1 MLSSGESRQNI
12 RMVTNMRKKKNIGIG
27 LLAGFLLWTWAV
39 CVVDVQPIG
48 PLGSRVGLAR
58 LNGFFHRL
66 TGVHFWLY
74 TLTDWLS
81 LIPLGLVGCFGF
93 WGLAQWI
100 RRKSLARVDRSLLM
114 LGGFYLAVLVC
125 YGLFE
130 VWTVNYRPVL
140 IEGLLEGSY
149 PSSTTMLSLCVMPT
163 AWWQLRD
170 HIRNPLLRRCTG
182 WIVGAFTAFLVVGRV
197 LSGVHWL
204 SDIVGGM
211 LLSGGL
217 LGLYRARPVG
227 KIR

>member
-1 MLSSGESRQNI
+1 
-12 RMVTNMRKKKNIGIG
+12 MRKKKKIGIG

-48 PLGSRVGLAR
+48 PMGSCVGLAR
-58 LNGFFHRL
+58 LNGAFHSM

-81 LIPLGLVGCFGF
+81 LIPLGLVGCL
-93 WGLAQWI
+93 GLCGLSQWI
-100 RRKSLARVDRSLLM
+100 RRRDLRRVDRSLLM
-114 LGGFYLAVLVC
+114 LGGFYLAVLAC

-163 AWWQLRD
+163 AWIQLRER
-170 HIRNPLLRRCTG
+170 IRTPLLRRSLGCLT
-182 WIVGAFTAFLVVGRV
+182 ACFTAFLVVGRV

-204 SDIVGGM
+204 SDIIGGL

-217 LGLYRARPVG
+217 LGIYRSLACRNT
-227 KIR
+227 R

>member
-12 RMVTNMRKKKNIGIG
+12 RMVTNMRKKKKIGIG

-48 PLGSRVGLAR
+48 PLGSAVGLAR
-58 LNGFFHRL
+58 MNGAVRDL
-66 TGVHFWLY
+66 VGVRMGLY
-74 TLTDWLS
+74 NLTDRLS

-100 RRKSLARVDRSLLM
+100 RRKSLARVDRSLLS
-114 LGGFYLAVLVC
+114 LGGFYLAVLAC

-140 IEGLLEGSY
+140 IDGLLEGSY

-170 HIRNPLLRRCTG
+170 RIRTPLLRRGLGCLT
-182 WIVGAFTAFLVVGRV
+182 ACFTAFLVVGRV

-204 SDIVGGM
+204 SDIIGGM

-217 LGLYRARPVG
+217 LGIYSGLACRNS
-227 KIR
+227 

>member
-1 MLSSGESRQNI
+1 
-12 RMVTNMRKKKNIGIG
+12 MRKKKNIGIG

-48 PLGSRVGLAR
+48 PLGSAVGLAR
-58 LNGFFHRL
+58 VNGAVRDL
-66 TGVHFWLY
+66 VGVRMGLY
-74 TLTDWLS
+74 DLTDRLS
-81 LIPLGLVGCFGF
+81 LIPLGLVGCLGL

-100 RRKSLARVDRSLLM
+100 RRKSLAQVDRSLLM
-114 LGGFYLAVLVC
+114 LGGFYLVVLVC

-140 IEGLLEGSY
+140 IDGLLEGSY

-163 AWWQLRD
+163 AWWQLRER
-170 HIRNPLLRRCTG
+170 IRSSLLRRCTG
-182 WIVGAFTAFLVVGRV
+182 WIVSAFTAFLVVGRV

-204 SDIVGGM
+204 SDIIGGM

-227 KIR
+227 EIR

>member
-1 MLSSGESRQNI
+1 MNNKTKFGLAMLAAF
-12 RMVTNMRKKKNIGIG
+12 V
-27 LLAGFLLWTWAV
+27 LWTWAV

-48 PLGSRVGLAR
+48 PLGSSVGFAR
-58 LNGFFHRL
+58 LNGSVRDL
-66 TGVHFWLY
+66 VGVRMELY
-74 TLTDWLS
+74 DLTDRLS
-81 LIPLGLVGCFGF
+81 VIPLGLVGCLGL

-130 VWTVNYRPVL
+130 MWTINYRPVL
-140 IEGLLEGSY
+140 IEGLPEGSY

-163 AWWQLRD
+163 AWIQLRD
-170 HIRNPLLRRCTG
+170 RISSPLLRRSLGCLTAG
-182 WIVGAFTAFLVVGRV
+182 FTAFLVVGRV
-197 LSGVHWL
+197 LSGVHWF

-217 LGLYRARPVG
+217 LGIYRGLACRNSY
-227 KIR
+227 

>member
-1 MLSSGESRQNI
+1 MKNKTKFGLAMLAAF
-12 RMVTNMRKKKNIGIG
+12 V
-27 LLAGFLLWTWAV
+27 LWTWAV

-48 PLGSRVGLAR
+48 PLGSPVGFAR
-58 LNGFFHRL
+58 LNGSVRDL
-66 TGVHFWLY
+66 VGVRMGLY
-74 TLTDWLS
+74 DLTDRLS
-81 LIPLGLVGCFGF
+81 VIPLGLVGCLGL

-114 LGGFYLAVLVC
+114 LGGFYLAVLAC

-130 VWTVNYRPVL
+130 MWTINYRPVL

-163 AWWQLRD
+163 AWIQLRD
-170 HIRNPLLRRCTG
+170 RISSPLLRRSLG
-182 WIVGAFTAFLVVGRV
+182 WLTAGFTAFLVVGRV

-204 SDIVGGM
+204 SDIIGGI

-217 LGLYRARPVG
+217 LGIYRSLAFRDTH
-227 KIR
+227 

>member
-12 RMVTNMRKKKNIGIG
+12 RMVTNMRKKKKIGIG

-48 PLGSRVGLAR
+48 PLGSAVGLAR
-58 LNGFFHRL
+58 VNGAVRDL
-66 TGVHFWLY
+66 VGVRMGLY
-74 TLTDWLS
+74 NLTDRLS
-81 LIPLGLVGCFGF
+81 LIPLGLVGYLGL

-114 LGGFYLAVLVC
+114 LGGFYLTVLAC

-140 IEGLLEGSY
+140 IDGLLEGSY
-149 PSSTTMLSLCVMPT
+149 PSSTTVLSLCVMPT
-163 AWWQLRD
+163 AWWQLRN
-170 HIRNPLLRRCTG
+170 HIHSPLLRRCIG
-182 WIVGAFTAFLVVGRV
+182 WVVVAFTAFLVVGRV

-204 SDIVGGM
+204 SDIIGGM

-217 LGLYRARPVG
+217 LGIYSSLAFRNTR
-227 KIR
+227 